1 MTGKIFGRFESVFL
15 SILYCLLH
23 ALVPHT
29 KYVILLNIGFLL
41 SFKDR
46 FIHETFAKLSY
57 AYDVLEYATNEF
69 EGPYWRIQNELK
81 IAMCNMVKVNRKL
94 HCKKNRNK
102 PSRRLK
108 SFKSTKVCQERD
120 VFHFDNNTNCAK
132 RRLCTLAGL
141 DKVNSVVENT
151 LEFWESCVMD
161 SQSGKLVLKSGKKCR
176 KRESKGCSRKKSRKL
191 RRRCKRKNRRGQQ
204 QRKLKKNKTRISSSA
219 P

>member
-1 MTGKIFGRFESVFL
+1 MQ
-15 SILYCLLH
+15 H

-29 KYVILLNIGFLL
+29 QYVILLNIVFLL
-41 SFKDR
+41 SFQDR

-57 AYDVLEYATNEF
+57 AYDVLENVTCKF
-69 EGPYWRIQNELK
+69 EGDHWRIQNELK

-108 SFKSTKVCQERD
+108 SFKSTKVCEKRD
-120 VFHFDNNTNCAK
+120 VFHFDTNTNSAK

-141 DKVNSVVENT
+141 DKVKTVVENT

-161 SQSGKLVLKSGKKCR
+161 SQSGKLVLKGGKKCR

-191 RRRCKRKNRRGQQ
+191 RRQCKKKNRRGQQ
-204 QRKLKKNKTRISSSA
+204 QRKLKNNKTRISSSS